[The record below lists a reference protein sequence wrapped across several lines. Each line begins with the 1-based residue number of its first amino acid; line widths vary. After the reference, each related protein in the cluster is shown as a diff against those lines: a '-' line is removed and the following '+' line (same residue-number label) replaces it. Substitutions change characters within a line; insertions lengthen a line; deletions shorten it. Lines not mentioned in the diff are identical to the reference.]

1 MKNIRKYTCILTG
14 FVIILLNSQKISAQD
29 INGMELGKTY
39 NYNYVINK
47 FGTPD
52 SYWSGN
58 GEDGLNEE
66 YYYGTNVFRF
76 SDNGCLYSFTLKDNR
91 FAAFTLDM
99 QGGIKVG
106 DPVTKFN
113 QLGFGQL
120 ISRGNNHYEF
130 KGCGDAKFDIYHNNG
145 IITTMV
151 CRFPS

>member
-1 MKNIRKYTCILTG
+1 MKNYKIIVSILIG
-14 FVIILLNSQKISAQD
+14 LIIILLNSQKISAQD

-66 YYYGTNVFRF
+66 YYYGPNLLRF
-76 SDNGCLYSFTLKDNR
+76 KENGCFGAFSIKDNR

-130 KGCGDAKFDIYHNNG
+130 KGCGDARFDIYHNNG

>member
-1 MKNIRKYTCILTG
+1 MKNLRTVISSLT
-14 FVIILLNSQKISAQD
+14 VLIIILLNSQKLSAQD
-29 INGMELGKTY
+29 VNGMELTETY

-52 SYWSGN
+52 KYRCGN
-58 GEDGLNEE
+58 SEYGLDEE
-66 YYYGTNVFRF
+66 YYYGPNLFRF
-76 SDNGCLYSFTLKDNR
+76 RENGFFGAFSLKDNR
-91 FAAFTLDM
+91 FAVFTLYM

-130 KGCGDAKFDIYHNNG
+130 IGCGDAWFDIYHNNG
-145 IITTMV
+145 IITLMR
-151 CRFPS
+151 CSFPS